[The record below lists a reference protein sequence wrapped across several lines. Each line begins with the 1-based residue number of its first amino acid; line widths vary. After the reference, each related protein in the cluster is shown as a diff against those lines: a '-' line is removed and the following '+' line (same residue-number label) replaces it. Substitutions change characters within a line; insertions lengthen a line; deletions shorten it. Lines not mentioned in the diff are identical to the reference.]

1 MVWDAD
7 PPLVARAPVGWRSG
21 AERACA
27 RRWRCHRF
35 PPARLLPGVARANS
49 TGVGMR
55 MICDVNWDTHRAHT
69 HVYRST
75 TDCDDAPRS
84 GGIRLDV
91 SLDPRCTLP
100 GPPRRSERLIQRD
113 DLGQRPAFKS
123 PRHRGT
129 SRVQGVAFNTLLG
142 LPGLPL
148 VCVPQAEA
156 PLVITHQI
164 NDKKHK

>member
-1 MVWDAD
+1 
-7 PPLVARAPVGWRSG
+7 
-21 AERACA
+21 
-27 RRWRCHRF
+27 
-35 PPARLLPGVARANS
+35 
-49 TGVGMR
+49 

-75 TDCDDAPRS
+75 TDATTHRDPVGFVSTSLSIRDALPSARNRAALSASHNAILLQPR
-84 GGIRLDV
+84 
-91 SLDPRCTLP
+91 
-100 GPPRRSERLIQRD
+100 
-113 DLGQRPAFKS
+113 QRPAFKS

>member
-1 MVWDAD
+1 
-7 PPLVARAPVGWRSG
+7 VGWRSG
-21 AERACA
+21 AERVPALA
-27 RRWRCHRF
+27 AGAAKALPPLPDRC

-91 SLDPRCTLP
+91 SLDPRFIRDAPCPVHRAALSASHNATTSDSDPPSNPPATAARP
-100 GPPRRSERLIQRD
+100 GCR
-113 DLGQRPAFKS
+113 GS
-123 PRHRGT
+123 PSIR
-129 SRVQGVAFNTLLG
+129 
-142 LPGLPL
+142 
-148 VCVPQAEA
+148 C
-156 PLVITHQI
+156 
-164 NDKKHK
+164 

>member
-1 MVWDAD
+1 M
-7 PPLVARAPVGWRSG
+7 GWRSG

-27 RRWRCHRF
+27 RRWRCHRC
-35 PPARLLPGVARANS
+35 PPARLLPGVAAGACELS

-75 TDCDDAPRS
+75 TDATTHRDPV
-84 GGIRLDV
+84 GFV
-91 SLDPRCTLP
+91 STSLSVHRAALSASHNATTSL
-100 GPPRRSERLIQRD
+100 
-113 DLGQRPAFKS
+113 LGQRPAFKS

-142 LPGLPL
+142 LPRFATGL
-148 VCVPQAEA
+148 CA
-156 PLVITHQI
+156 TS
-164 NDKKHK
+164 

>member
-1 MVWDAD
+1 MFGPGCG
-7 PPLVARAPVGWRSG
+7 PPTGGEHRWRSG

-27 RRWRCHRF
+27 RRWRCHRC

-75 TDCDDAPRS
+75 TDATTHRDPVGFVSTSLSIRDA
-84 GGIRLDV
+84 
-91 SLDPRCTLP
+91 LP
-100 GPPRRSERLIQRD
+100 GPPRRSERLTQRD